1 MLFLIGI
8 DKMNTE
14 EHRQLLAQLQ
24 SFDSLLVIKEGAM
37 DSALKAKHW
46 IAAKSAGLAEKAGR
60 KVWQERLQEL
70 DRKSDWEVIDLQEIV
85 ENKMKELQML
95 KDYEVRAY
103 LKEDIAR
110 LVGLPR
116 NTSPEDISRA
126 YLAHMAGQFKIP
138 NWESMDPGKLE
149 RKLYERCLEEQI
161 DMIKNRLRKLNSD
174 EEQEIKEILQKQIE
188 ALSHSEYET
197 MRQVTGLDDLTG
209 TAVLNLFKTSSALAI
224 AQILIS
230 SSGFGAY
237 LFLTTMIKAISL
249 LLGITFSFGLYT
261 GATAVM
267 AFVLSPM
274 FLGMFLI
281 GGGGILWWQTRSKLN
296 DYLIK
301 AVFMAGKAKMGIDS

>member
-8 DKMNTE
+8 EKMNIE
-14 EHRQLLAQLQ
+14 EQRQLLAQLQ

-46 IAAKSAGLAEKAGR
+46 ITTKSAGLAQKAGK

-70 DRKSDWEVIDLQEIV
+70 DRKSDWEVIGLQEIV
-85 ENKMKELQML
+85 ENKIKELQML

-116 NTSPEDISRA
+116 NISSEDLSGT
-126 YLAHMAGQFKIP
+126 YFAHMAPQFKIS
-138 NWESMDPGKLE
+138 NWEIMDPGILE
-149 RKLYERCLEEQI
+149 RKLYECCLEEQI
-161 DMIKNRLRKLNSD
+161 DMIKKRLRKFNRD
-174 EEQEIKEILQKQIE
+174 EEQEIKETLQKEIE
-188 ALSHSEYET
+188 ALSHSEQEA
-197 MRQVTGLDDLTG
+197 MRQASGLDELTG
-209 TAVLNLFKTSSALAI
+209 TAVLKLFKTSSAVAI
-224 AQILIS
+224 AQILIT

-237 LFLTTMIKAISL
+237 LFLTTKIKAISL

-261 GATAVM
+261 GATTAM
-267 AFVLSPM
+267 AFVLSPI
-274 FLGMFLI
+274 FLGMFLV

-301 AVFMAGKAKMGIDS
+301 AVFMAGKAKMAIEG

>member
-1 MLFLIGI
+1 
-8 DKMNTE
+8 
-14 EHRQLLAQLQ
+14 
-24 SFDSLLVIKEGAM
+24 
-37 DSALKAKHW
+37 
-46 IAAKSAGLAEKAGR
+46 
-60 KVWQERLQEL
+60 
-70 DRKSDWEVIDLQEIV
+70 
-85 ENKMKELQML
+85 
-95 KDYEVRAY
+95 
-103 LKEDIAR
+103 
-110 LVGLPR
+110 
-116 NTSPEDISRA
+116 
-126 YLAHMAGQFKIP
+126 
-138 NWESMDPGKLE
+138 MDPGKLE